1 MASKNSTQ
9 ILIVLISIAILVG
22 MVNIYFSMKSEN
34 HILQSTKDHHQM
46 DGLPLSENDKPID
59 RDGSTLVRGNEADKE
74 VTSPGSTSSSGSG
87 EAQQSQTQSSASQA
101 TPTTGSGIKDIDI
114 RRWVNRSI
122 PLTYES
128 GGGAADSI
136 RKQYAHVV
144 EDLKKVQQHLLD
156 GNSEAAMALIR
167 PMLRDRSNIY
177 REDAEWYQILTLLAA
192 GNHDSGLTQLNR
204 LLRDN
209 MHLYYFLGTELH
221 AELVPIQTIMQRS
234 SDQDK
239 KKDRGTGY

>member
-1 MASKNSTQ
+1 MASKKGTHL
-9 ILIVLISIAILVG
+9 LIVLVSIAILVG
-22 MVNIYFSMKSEN
+22 LVNIYFSLKSEN
-34 HILQSTKDHHQM
+34 HVLQSNSVESQLEIEESTNRDQPHHTNGGTTVKEDEKDQ
-46 DGLPLSENDKPID
+46 
-59 RDGSTLVRGNEADKE
+59 RV
-74 VTSPGSTSSSGSG
+74 SSSGS
-87 EAQQSQTQSSASQA
+87 S
-101 TPTTGSGIKDIDI
+101 TTGSESQQNQNNSQTSQANPATGSGVKDIDI

-122 PLTYES
+122 PLTFES

-167 PMLRDRSNIY
+167 PMLWDRSNIY

-192 GNHDSGLTQLNR
+192 GNHESGLTQLNR
-204 LLRDN
+204 LLKDN

-239 KKDRGTGY
+239 KKDKGTGY